1 MYQQLGL
8 TGARGEAEAGYPLVI
23 NHALPHY
30 LTLLDQGLDPELALL
45 DTLLLLMAINGDTN
59 VASRGGEGGLRWLQ
73 REAQTLLQ
81 KGAFEPRRS
90 RLSPAVRQGVY
101 RTKSQSSGSAD
112 LLILT
117 WFLAQI

>member
-59 VASRGGEGGLRWLQ
+59 VASRGGEGGAGYSAR
-73 REAQTLLQ
+73 RKHYCK
-81 KGAFEPRRS
+81 KGAFEPPPIS
-90 RLSPAVRQGVY
+90 II
-101 RTKSQSSGSAD
+101 SGSSTGSVSNEISVQAAVP
-112 LLILT
+112 T
-117 WFLAQI
+117 C

>member
-81 KGAFEPRRS
+81 KGAFEPPQIS
-90 RLSPAVRQGVY
+90 II
-101 RTKSQSSGSAD
+101 SGSSTGSVSNEISVQAAVP
-112 LLILT
+112 T
-117 WFLAQI
+117 C